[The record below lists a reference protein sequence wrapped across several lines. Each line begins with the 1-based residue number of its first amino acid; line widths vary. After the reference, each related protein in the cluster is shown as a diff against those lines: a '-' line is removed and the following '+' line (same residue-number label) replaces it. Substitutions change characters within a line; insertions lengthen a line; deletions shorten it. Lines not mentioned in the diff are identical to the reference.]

1 MLRSPF
7 VRCVYLGR
15 TCAEYLRR
23 FCFRALCVQCPALS
37 RQVCRPRARWV
48 IGHILSVLR
57 GSAASSVF
65 LFSSLQVRMIT
76 CKKREKEMNVRHAMG
91 SYLGNVPEAEI
102 YFR

>member
-1 MLRSPF
+1 MLRFPF

-15 TCAEYLRR
+15 TCAPVLLSG
-23 FCFRALCVQCPALS
+23 ALCTVSCPFPAGLS
-37 RQVCRPRARWV
+37 STRARWV

-65 LFSSLQVRMIT
+65 LFSSFQVRMIT